1 MDLIP
6 LFPLNLVLFPGGQ
19 LPLRIFEP
27 RYTDLVSECLR
38 TDSGF
43 GVCLIKNGFETGGGA
58 QCFDV
63 GTYAKIV
70 DWSKLEDGL
79 LGITAVAGER
89 FRVKHFS
96 ERSNGLLEG
105 RIQWLTQEPKVAE
118 IEQKY
123 HSLQLLL
130 SQIFEHYDIECE
142 DKDNLLQ
149 DADWLTYRLTEMLP
163 LDLQSKQILLEMDDS
178 QQRLSHLQ
186 QMINETNIT
195 QLAN

>member
-1 MDLIP
+1 M
-6 LFPLNLVLFPGGQ
+6 
-19 LPLRIFEP
+19 
-27 RYTDLVSECLR
+27 
-38 TDSGF
+38 
-43 GVCLIKNGFETGGGA
+43 
-58 QCFDV
+58 
-63 GTYAKIV
+63 
-70 DWSKLEDGL
+70 
-79 LGITAVAGER
+79 
-89 FRVKHFS
+89 
-96 ERSNGLLEG
+96 
-105 RIQWLTQEPKVAE
+105 AE